1 MAEPE
6 KGVAYDY
13 FMALE
18 DFGTGQFIVD
28 PTIAAGDFR
37 VKKDAGNF
45 ANMDLDP
52 IVEPVGSVNI
62 RVRLSQTEMT
72 ADKIMVIGIDAAGQQ
87 WRDVSTFIDTEGT
100 PGGVSKILD
109 IMEGDH
115 IERVDRVTI
124 NKKGTTVPVLDKR
137 ITGSLLKSNV
147 TIRTTEP

>member
-18 DFGTGQFIVD
+18 DFGTGQFLVD
-28 PTIAAGDFR
+28 PTIAPGDFR
-37 VKKDAGNF
+37 IKKDTGGF
-45 ANMDLDP
+45 ANMELDP
-52 IVEPVGSVNI
+52 VVEPVGSVNI
-62 RVRLSQTEMT
+62 RIKLSANEMT
-72 ADKIMVIGIDAAGQQ
+72 ADKIMVIGIDVLGQQ

-100 PGGVSKILD
+100 PGGISKILD

-115 IERVDRVTI
+115 IERADRVTI
-124 NKKGTTVPVLDKR
+124 NRKNTIIPVLDKD

-147 TIRTTEP
+147 TIRTLEP